1 MIKRA
6 LYTTEV
12 GHAGTLD
19 PLAHGLLVVAV
30 GKATRLVRFVQD
42 ARKVYRT
49 CVRFHS
55 NSATLDAEGPFAPVV
70 NPPEVTR
77 EAVLRALKELEGE
90 HDQMPPAF
98 SAKRVDG
105 QRAYDLARQGIEPKL
120 TPKRVSAWRLTLLEA
135 DPPMPTTPGGLQR
148 VTLECEVSSGYYV
161 RSLGRDLAHRLG
173 TEGWLEMLERVSIG
187 AFHRAEGIPSS
198 RLEATEGRSL
208 EEIGEEL
215 RGRVVS
221 PWLALAGLPQI
232 TVEPELLRDLRHGK
246 QPRAPESLQALLAV
260 QGGAGVVLRD
270 ASGQPQAVVRVD
282 AATGRLQTDLDL
294 ATLGHALSDKSN
306 GNLQ

>member
-55 NSATLDAEGPFAPVV
+55 SSATLDAEGPFAPVV

-77 EAVLRALKELEGE
+77 EAVLRALTELEGE

-98 SAKRVDG
+98 SAKRVEG
-105 QRAYDLARQGIEPKL
+105 QRAYDLARMGIEPKL
-120 TPKRVSAWRLTLLEA
+120 TPKQVTAWRLSLLEA
-135 DPPMPTTPGGLQR
+135 DPPMPATPGGLQR

-173 TEGWLEMLERVSIG
+173 TEGYLETLERVSIG
-187 AFHRAEGIPSS
+187 AFHRAEAISSS
-198 RLEATEGRSL
+198 RLEAKEGRSL

-221 PWLALAGLPQI
+221 PWLALAELPQI
-232 TVEPELLRDLRHGK
+232 TVEPEVLRDLRHGK
-246 QPRAPESLQALLAV
+246 QPKAPDALVEIVASH
-260 QGGAGVVLRD
+260 GGDQVVLRD
-270 ASGQPQAVVRVD
+270 RVGQPQAVVRVD
-282 AATGRLQTDLDL
+282 AIMHRLQTDLDL
-294 ATLGHALSDKSN
+294 AALGQALCNKSD
-306 GNLQ
+306 GDLE